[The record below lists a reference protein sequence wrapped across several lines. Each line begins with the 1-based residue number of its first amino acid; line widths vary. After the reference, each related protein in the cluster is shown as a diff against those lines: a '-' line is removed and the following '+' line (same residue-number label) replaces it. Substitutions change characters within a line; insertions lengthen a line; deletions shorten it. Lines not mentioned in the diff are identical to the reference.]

1 MHRIFSLREDWA
13 FILFAFLDIVC
24 VGLGMGVPFFCILFG
39 LLVGWYIARKT
50 VITSFIDKQM
60 LRKILLNSTL
70 TSSFT
75 FVLMALLWGSSIPML
90 FDPTANLANFGIPQ
104 ILYEPK
110 ASFVGWMVL
119 MIILS
124 PFLELLMYL
133 FGAYLTA
140 LWLLSKK

>member
-1 MHRIFSLREDWA
+1 MHRLFSLREDWA

-75 FVLMALLWGSSIPML
+75 FVLMALLWGTSIPML

-104 ILYEPK
+104 ILYQPK

-119 MIILS
+119 MIIIS
-124 PFLELLMYL
+124 PFLQLLMSL

>member
-1 MHRIFSLREDWA
+1 MHRIFSLREGWA

-50 VITSFIDKQM
+50 VITSCIDKQM

-119 MIILS
+119 MIIIS
-124 PFLELLMYL
+124 PFLELLMSL

>member
-1 MHRIFSLREDWA
+1 MHRIFSLRESWA

-119 MIILS
+119 MIIIS
-124 PFLELLMYL
+124 PFLELLMSL